1 MLLYLAIALV
11 AAGVLIVLVSAAANR
26 VMPASVPPER
36 DIQRSRD
43 IGVAAYP
50 DQPVVVSDE
59 PASEHLAVEQSV
71 AQADPEGVYTGSLYE
86 DRNSVITP
94 GDPMPVDYAGIGKF
108 AAVRR
113 IASGRIF
120 LTDISV
126 DIREAGRLHRYN
138 YNRISRVVTAGE
150 SALIYPDSL
159 AYPLVILTDN
169 PAFSADL
176 AERFNTKKG

>member
-11 AAGVLIVLVSAAANR
+11 AAGVLVVLVSAAASGPKSA
-26 VMPASVPPER
+26 PASSERSEPPIITG
-36 DIQRSRD
+36 D
-43 IGVAAYP
+43 
-50 DQPVVVSDE
+50 PVFYDDE
-59 PASEHLAVEQSV
+59 PLPDFGTVVDETPA

-86 DRNSVITP
+86 DRNGVITP
-94 GDPMPVDYAGIGKF
+94 GEPIPVDYAGIGKF

-113 IASGRIF
+113 IASGRIM

-138 YNRISRVVTAGE
+138 YNRISRVVAAGE
-150 SALIYPDSL
+150 CALIYPDSL

-176 AERFNTKKG
+176 ADRFNNKKG